1 MDGGGGGGDT
11 RAGEKWKPRQ
21 KSFELGEGGG
31 GVTNGQGKL
40 EIPAKMRELIQWSSG
55 KNIKFRKFYQYILG
69 VRE

>member
-1 MDGGGGGGDT
+1 MTAFKMLLHCGWGRGV
-11 RAGEKWKPRQ
+11 
-21 KSFELGEGGG
+21 GG

>member
-1 MDGGGGGGDT
+1 MTTFKMLLHCG
-11 RAGEKWKPRQ
+11 W
-21 KSFELGEGGG
+21 GG

-40 EIPAKMRELIQWSSG
+40 EIPAEMRELIQWSSG

>member
-1 MDGGGGGGDT
+1 MTAFKMLLHCG
-11 RAGEKWKPRQ
+11 W
-21 KSFELGEGGG
+21 GGG

-40 EIPAKMRELIQWSSG
+40 EIPAKLRELIQWSSG

>member
-1 MDGGGGGGDT
+1 MTAFKMLLHCRWGGG
-11 RAGEKWKPRQ
+11 
-21 KSFELGEGGG
+21 GGG